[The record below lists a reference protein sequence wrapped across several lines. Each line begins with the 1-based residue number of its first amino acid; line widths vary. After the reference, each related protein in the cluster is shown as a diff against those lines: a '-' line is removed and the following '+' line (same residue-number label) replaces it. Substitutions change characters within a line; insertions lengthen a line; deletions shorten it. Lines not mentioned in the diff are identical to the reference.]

1 MDLND
6 ARNAMQVRVLR
17 ELGAIWK
24 KLADDPGAPDD
35 LQAQAREMVVEFK
48 QVVELRD
55 PDAIEHADVEF
66 LLIRMAKY
74 LAKVG
79 EVYSMPEDRKGVLQG
94 EE

>member
-1 MDLND
+1 
-6 ARNAMQVRVLR
+6 
-17 ELGAIWK
+17 
-24 KLADDPGAPDD
+24 
-35 LQAQAREMVVEFK
+35 MVEEFK